1 MNKEQEDELK
11 KQLTSLDKDV
21 IIDLYLQKNFDV
33 KVEENEKTISELEKV
48 RESLSEYA
56 RLMCAESL
64 DDRDLGLNYVG
75 MFIGK
80 TPAIAIIDQR
90 IKELRGE

>member
-33 KVEENEKTISELEKV
+33 KVEENEKAISELEKV
-48 RESLSEYA
+48 KESLSEYA
-56 RLMCAESL
+56 RLIYAESL

-80 TPAIAIIDQR
+80 TPAIAIIDQQ
-90 IKELRGE
+90 IKELRGK